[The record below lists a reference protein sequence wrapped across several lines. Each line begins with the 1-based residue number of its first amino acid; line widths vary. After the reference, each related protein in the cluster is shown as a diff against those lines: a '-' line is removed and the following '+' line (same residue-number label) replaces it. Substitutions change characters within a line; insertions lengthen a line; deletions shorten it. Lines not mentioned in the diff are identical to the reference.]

1 MTMKKIALLI
11 AGLAVA
17 ASSTAA
23 QAGAVTV
30 GSTFQFASPP
40 IVKVA
45 AGCTWRADAT
55 RLRALRTG
63 NEKLDFVDW
72 VSQSHDPKRKC
83 TVFNGSPDT
92 WWIVTDR
99 ADVGD
104 PTAAWY
110 CLRDR
115 EDPAASCFWIWMN
128 NWQR

>member
-1 MTMKKIALLI
+1 MTMNKIALLL
-11 AGLAVA
+11 AGVALA
-17 ASSTAA
+17 ASSAAA
-23 QAGAVTV
+23 QAGAVTI
-30 GSTFQFASPP
+30 GGTFQFASPP
-40 IVKVA
+40 TVQVA
-45 AGCTWRADAT
+45 AGCTWRADAS
-55 RLRALRTG
+55 RLRGKTG

-83 TVFNGSPDT
+83 AVLNSLPDT

-104 PTAAWY
+104 RIAAWY

-115 EDPAASCFWIWMN
+115 EDPAGSCFWIWMN